1 MVRTDIP
8 RPGSPVAGDPLG
20 QILAYWQALRA
31 GRPAPARAE
40 VDPRAIAGALDFAL
54 ILEQPAADADGVR
67 PPVRIRLAGRH
78 VCALMGMELRAM
90 PLHALI
96 APPDRDRFAA
106 LIAPVFRHGS
116 TLDIGLVTPA
126 AEAPRLSA
134 RLILLP
140 LADDT
145 GALGRALG
153 GLRADGL
160 TGAPPRRFALT
171 ARGARMARPPAAP
184 LPPAGRGFD
193 EPACGFD
200 ADPHPKAP
208 HLRLVR
214 TGG

>member
-31 GRPAPARAE
+31 GRPAPAPARAE

-90 PLHALI
+90 PLH
-96 APPDRDRFAA
+96 A